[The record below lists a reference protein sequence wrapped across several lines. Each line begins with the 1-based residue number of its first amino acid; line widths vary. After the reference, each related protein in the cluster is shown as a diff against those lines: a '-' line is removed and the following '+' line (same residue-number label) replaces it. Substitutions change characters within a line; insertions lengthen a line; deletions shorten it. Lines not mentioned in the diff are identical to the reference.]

1 MKKAWN
7 LLLIFALCG
16 LAAAQDPNVQSL
28 SGFELPEY
36 DADGKIIRH
45 IFGDMAE
52 MLPGGLIRI
61 SNLRVDIYKDE
72 QVDMKV
78 IAPRCELDQQSKQAV
93 SDGPVRIIR
102 DNMVVTGRGF
112 DFSNEKE
119 RIQIMHD
126 TRVVLKG
133 FQSKV
138 DRGEKK

>member
-1 MKKAWN
+1 MKTVRN
-7 LLLIFALCG
+7 FLLIFALCG
-16 LAAAQDPNVQSL
+16 MAGAQDPNVQSL

-36 DADGKIIRH
+36 DTEGKMVRH

-52 MLPGGLIRI
+52 VLPDGLIRI
-61 SNLRVDIYKDE
+61 SNLRVDLFKDE
-72 QVDMKV
+72 QVEMKV
-78 IAPRCELDQQSKQAV
+78 IAPRCELNQDTRQAV

-126 TRVVLKG
+126 TKVVLKG
-133 FQSKV
+133 LRSKV
-138 DRGEKK
+138 N

>member
-1 MKKAWN
+1 MKTGLKM
-7 LLLIFALCG
+7 LLVFALCG
-16 LAAAQDPNVQSL
+16 MAAAQDPNVQTL

-36 DADGKIIRH
+36 DAEGKIVRH

-52 MLPGGLIRI
+52 VLPDGLVKIT
-61 SNLRVDIYKDE
+61 NLRVDLFKGDE
-72 QVDMKV
+72 VEMKV
-78 IAPRCELDQQSKQAV
+78 IAPRCELNQDTKQAV

-126 TRVVLKG
+126 TKVVLKG
-133 FQSKV
+133 LRSKMNA
-138 DRGEKK
+138 GEEQ

>member
-78 IAPRCELDQQSKQAV
+78 IAPRCELNQQTKQAV

-126 TRVVLKG
+126 ARVVLKG